1 MTLKQTPLNQ
11 AHRMMGAKMVD
22 FGGGDMPVNYG
33 SQIDEHHQVRNDCG
47 MFDVSHMRV
56 VDIKG
61 KGVRDFLRYLLANNV
76 DKLTVPGKA
85 LYSCMLL
92 ENGGV
97 IDDLIVYF
105 MEEQWFR
112 IVVNAGTADKDI
124 AWMRQ
129 QVVGHAKAHPECY
142 ATSEE
147 GAEGEGCAE
156 SEALAP
162 EEAARRIP
170 NAYLFGDMSQEEAAA
185 LIFEK
190 QGEESAEKPPLDI
203 ADHPELSIIA
213 VQGPNAKEK
222 LWAAMPGSQ
231 KLTESLAPFS
241 AVVVGTMFIARTGYT
256 GEDGFEV
263 VLPTIAAPY
272 FWNSLVENGVEPCGL
287 GARDTLR
294 LEAGMNLYG
303 QDMDESVNP
312 LESGLAWTV
321 DLNSE
326 RDFIGKAALLANP
339 PMRKLVG
346 LVLQDRGV
354 LRGHQKVHTAHGEGE
369 ITSGSFSPTLN
380 QSIALARVP
389 KEVQTGDQVEVSIR
403 DKMLAAKVVKY
414 PFARDGQSCLQT

>member
-1 MTLKQTPLNQ
+1 MLKRTPLNE
-11 AHRMMGAKMVD
+11 AHRAMGAKMVD
-22 FGGGDMPVNYG
+22 FGGWDMPVNYG

-92 ENGGV
+92 KNGGG

-124 AWMRQ
+124 AWMRKQ
-129 QVVGHAKAHPECY
+129 AAEHAKAHPHCY
-142 ATSEE
+142 AAS
-147 GAEGEGCAE
+147 EGEAESESCAE
-156 SEALAP
+156 SAPP
-162 EEAARRIP
+162 EENVKRVP
-170 NAYLFGDMSQEEAAA
+170 NAVLFGNLSPEEVAAIMSKE
-185 LIFEK
+185 LD
-190 QGEESAEKPPLDI
+190 GEQDGEQAEKPLLDI
-203 ADHPELSIIA
+203 TDHPELSIIA
-213 VQGPNAKEK
+213 IQGPNAREK

-231 KLTESLAPFS
+231 PLTEKLVPFS
-241 AVVVGTMFIARTGYT
+241 AVVMGTMFIARTGYT

-263 VLPTIAAPY
+263 VLPAIAAPY
-272 FWNSLVENGVEPCGL
+272 FWKSLADKGVEPCGL

-321 DLNSE
+321 DLKSE

-339 PMRKLVG
+339 PVRKLVG
-346 LVLQDRGV
+346 LLLLDRGV
-354 LRGHQKVHTAHGEGE
+354 LRSHQKVHTAHGEGE

-389 KEVQTGDQVEVSIR
+389 KEVQIGDQIQVAIR

-414 PFARDGQSCLQT
+414 PFARDGKGLI